1 MEESIQLA
9 IDAGVAF
16 DLCFEEAAG
25 SAEKF
30 YVKRDILVKM
40 QQDGDYSWMSEEF
53 LGQFLRKR
61 FKLSAHVKKSRD
73 RNGQFYT
80 GLCLR
85 CDHVTM

>member
-16 DLCFEEAAG
+16 DLCFEEAPG

-30 YVKRDILVKM
+30 HVMKNIMVKM
-40 QQDGDYSWMSEEF
+40 QQVGDCSRMSEKF
-53 LGQFLRKR
+53 LGMYLRDR
-61 FKLSAHVKKSRD
+61 FKLSALVKKGRD
-73 RNGQFYT
+73 RWGQFYT

-85 CDHVTM
+85 CDHMTM